1 MQGIPFRAG
10 VSTSPFTLTV
20 KSTID
25 DKFAGFSFGQLVPLD
40 DFSSEFNGIKK
51 SFLLTKTN
59 ITKDVVTIASLDT
72 SIDPTNN
79 LLIFLNDVLQQPRQN
94 YTLDGG
100 TVVRFVEAPKEGS
113 KLQLLFFR
121 GGNQDIEAI
130 NPIQTVK
137 VGDKLSLLR
146 DLDVPTQ
153 SDRVVSEISDI
164 SKVETP
170 PYGGGGIS
178 TNPDLLRVISW
189 KKQDKDLIIDGL
201 PIAKDRALQVG
212 NFYPSARLI
221 RSVGLSSAHTYVDN
235 AYPFFSAY
243 DNRTDNDRVPG
254 EVEIINTQE
263 INVARAEA
271 VVSTG
276 GKVSSINI
284 IDGGS
289 GYENTPSV
297 SIAKFNKV
305 QSGIS
310 TLLFENSPLIQ
321 EVGNSWNAVTAPVD
335 RAYRAIDYI
344 PEGVFVAVGSTV
356 GIHTSTD
363 GNNWSV
369 SSVTGPTSKTFVG
382 VVGLSSEVVVV
393 GTAGTIVRSTNAAS
407 SFTGTQI
414 YDRIQ
419 TGFIPTYSPKN
430 VTLSFNAVAV
440 GSYIFPGIST
450 TISQER
456 VVAVGAGGTIAYS
469 EPGPSG
475 LTTSFVVSN
484 KFANQDF
491 RGVEYH
497 DGTFIAVGDQG
508 SIYRSTDGET
518 WSGVTTTSV
527 TTNLNTI
534 HYGGDQW
541 IAAGSASSII
551 SSTDD
556 GLNWSV
562 VSDSSDLGVSF
573 GINDLQYENNVWIGV
588 GQNGRSINSI
598 NGRDWFITNIPNT
611 SGQMKGI
618 AYGDNKM
625 VAVGIQSSIRW
636 SGYETVGAT
645 ATATVGAGGTIS
657 AITVTDGGFGYK
669 FGTSP
674 TVLISQ
680 EVVSREIIN
689 TVNVKGDYGTVVGVA
704 VSASGINN
712 KPTLNLTLDSDA
724 FLNQAAFNNPSAIS
738 KTNLVVGDYFV
749 LKNTVFGAGV
759 TSIDKDDNNVGV
771 GTSFA
776 DNIYKVEGVFY
787 PTGDTSLA
795 IVFCNISSINGI
807 TPIAMSGS
815 VSGHRKKLGNYS
827 WGKLTNLGR
836 NQTRKVFNINNTN
849 GYTGITTAPEVRRI
863 NPLSVSYDD
872 FTVAP

>member
-1 MQGIPFRAG
+1 M
-10 VSTSPFTLTV
+10 VS
-20 KSTID
+20 
-25 DKFAGFSFGQLVPLD
+25 
-40 DFSSEFNGIKK
+40 KK

-59 ITKDVVTIASLDT
+59 VTKDVVTIASLDT

-79 LLIFLNDVLQQPRQN
+79 LLIFINDVLQQPRQN
-94 YTLDGG
+94 YTLEGG
-100 TVVRFVEAPKEGS
+100 TVVKFVEAPKGGS

-121 GGNQDIEAI
+121 GGNQDIESI
-130 NPIQTVK
+130 NPVETVK

-146 DLDVPTQ
+146 DLSVPTQ
-153 SDRVVSEISDI
+153 TDRVISDISDI

-178 TNPDLLRVISW
+178 TNPDLLRVVSW
-189 KKQDKDLIIDGL
+189 KKQDKDLIVDGL

-221 RSVGLSSAHTYVDN
+221 RNVGLGSVVTYVDN

-243 DNRTDNDRVPG
+243 DNRTDNDRIPG
-254 EVEIINTQE
+254 QIEIINTQE

-271 VVSTG
+271 VVSSG

-289 GYENTPSV
+289 GYENVPSV

-310 TLLFENSPLIQ
+310 TILFENNPLIQ

-335 RAYRAIDYI
+335 IAYRGIDYI
-344 PEGVFVAVGSTV
+344 PEGVFVAVGSTT

-363 GNNWSV
+363 GNNWGV
-369 SSVTGPTSKTFVG
+369 SSVAGPTSKTFMD

-430 VTLSFNAVAV
+430 VTLSFNAVTV

-450 TISQER
+450 TIPQER
-456 VVAVGAGGTIAYS
+456 VVAVGAGGTIVYS

-475 LTTSFVVSN
+475 LTTSFIN
-484 KFANQDF
+484 KVIGDQTFN
-491 RGVEYH
+491 GVEYH

-527 TTNLNTI
+527 TTNLNTV

-541 IAAGSASSII
+541 VAAGAASSII

-562 VSDSSDLGVSF
+562 VSDGSDIGVSF
-573 GINDLQYENNVWIGV
+573 GINDLQYKDNVWIGV
-588 GQNGRSINSI
+588 GKNGRSINSI
-598 NGRDWFITNIPNT
+598 NGKDWFVTNIPNT
-611 SGQMKGI
+611 AGQMKGI

-625 VAVGIQSSIRW
+625 VAVGISSAIRW

-689 TVNVKGDYGTVVGVA
+689 TVNISGDYGTVVGVA
-704 VSASGINN
+704 VSSSGFNN
-712 KPTLNLTLDSDA
+712 QPTLNLTLDADP
-724 FLNQAAFNNPSAIS
+724 FLNQAAFNNPTAIS
-738 KTNLVVGDYFV
+738 KTKLAVGDYFV
-749 LKNTVFGAGV
+749 LRNTVFGTGV
-759 TSIDKDDNNVGV
+759 TSIDKDSNNVGV

-776 DNIYKVEGVFY
+776 DNIYKVEGVNDH
-787 PTGDTSLA
+787 PTDNQLV
-795 IVFCNISSINGI
+795 IVFCNISSTVGI
-807 TPIAMSGS
+807 TPIAVGSGKPKI
-815 VSGHRKKLGNYS
+815 GDYS
-827 WGKLTNLGR
+827 FGKLTNLSR
-836 NQTRKVFNINNTN
+836 ASDQKVFNVNTSN

-863 NPLSVSYDD
+863 NPLAVSYSD
-872 FTVAP
+872 FDKTT

>member
-1 MQGIPFRAG
+1 M
-10 VSTSPFTLTV
+10 
-20 KSTID
+20 
-25 DKFAGFSFGQLVPLD
+25 
-40 DFSSEFNGIKK
+40 
-51 SFLLTKTN
+51 
-59 ITKDVVTIASLDT
+59 
-72 SIDPTNN
+72 
-79 LLIFLNDVLQQPRQN
+79 
-94 YTLDGG
+94 
-100 TVVRFVEAPKEGS
+100 
-113 KLQLLFFR
+113 
-121 GGNQDIEAI
+121 
-130 NPIQTVK
+130 
-137 VGDKLSLLR
+137 
-146 DLDVPTQ
+146 
-153 SDRVVSEISDI
+153 
-164 SKVETP
+164 
-170 PYGGGGIS
+170 
-178 TNPDLLRVISW
+178 
-189 KKQDKDLIIDGL
+189 
-201 PIAKDRALQVG
+201 
-212 NFYPSARLI
+212 
-221 RSVGLSSAHTYVDN
+221 
-235 AYPFFSAY
+235 
-243 DNRTDNDRVPG
+243 
-254 EVEIINTQE
+254 
-263 INVARAEA
+263 
-271 VVSTG
+271 
-276 GKVSSINI
+276 
-284 IDGGS
+284 
-289 GYENTPSV
+289 
-297 SIAKFNKV
+297 
-305 QSGIS
+305 
-310 TLLFENSPLIQ
+310 
-321 EVGNSWNAVTAPVD
+321 D

-344 PEGVFVAVGSTV
+344 PEGVFVAVGSTT

-414 YDRIQ
+414 YNRIQ
-419 TGFIPTYSPKN
+419 TGFIPSYSPKN
-430 VTLSFNAVAV
+430 VTLSLNAVAV

-450 TISQER
+450 TIPQER
-456 VVAVGAGGTIAYS
+456 VVAVGAGGTIVYS

-475 LTTSFVVSN
+475 LTTSFISKVI
-484 KFANQDF
+484 ADRTF
-491 RGVEYH
+491 RGIEYH

-508 SIYRSTDGET
+508 LIYRSTDGET

-527 TTNLNTI
+527 TTNLHTI

-541 IAAGSASSII
+541 VAAGAASSII

-562 VSDSSDLGVSF
+562 VSDGSDIGVSF
-573 GINDLQYENNVWIGV
+573 AINDLQYKDNVWIGV

-598 NGRDWFITNIPNT
+598 NGRDWFVTNIPNT
-611 SGQMKGI
+611 AGQMKGI

-625 VAVGIQSSIRW
+625 VAVGINSTIRW

-749 LKNTVFGAGV
+749 LKNTVFGTGV

-787 PTGDTSLA
+787 PTSDTSLA

>member
-475 LTTSFVVSN
+475 LTTSFVSKVI
-484 KFANQDF
+484 ADRTF
-491 RGVEYH
+491 RGIEYH
-497 DGTFIAVGDQG
+497 NGTFIAVGDQG
-508 SIYRSTDGET
+508 LIYRSTDGET